1 MHKYRKNIQTC
12 YNASRNF
19 FIPLLFCIMKKQARK
34 RTDAKLLELIS
45 KRMKELRE
53 ERGYTQEYV
62 VDHTGLNI
70 PQHEAKITY
79 PSLVSI
85 SVLCEFYNI
94 TVSDFFKS
102 IHYPPTKD

>member
-1 MHKYRKNIQTC
+1 MLQRKQK
-12 YNASRNF
+12 F
-19 FIPLLFCIMKKQARK
+19 FYPVVILYYEKQARK

-79 PSLVSI
+79 PSLISI